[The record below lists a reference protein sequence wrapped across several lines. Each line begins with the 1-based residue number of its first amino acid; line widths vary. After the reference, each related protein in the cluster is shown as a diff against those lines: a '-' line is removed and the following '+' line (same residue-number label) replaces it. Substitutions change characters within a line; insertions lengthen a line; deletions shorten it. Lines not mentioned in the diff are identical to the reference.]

1 MGEIKS
7 AWEIA
12 MERAEKLGKLS
23 PEELRRQR
31 EKEYAVIGQA
41 LAEKYLGGLDLRQ
54 LEVDLDKYEGEKR
67 DWVKKMA
74 MVKLA
79 QSIELGS
86 RQRLEKTI
94 EGISYLSG
102 DREVGEIGDEVKQL
116 LDEYE
121 QAGWKKREEIEKSG
135 REVLHQLRISG
146 SAVEA
151 INPMI
156 KDEWQQSLDRFAQ
169 PYRERLEELKQ
180 RLLLKGEV

>member
-23 PEELRRQR
+23 PEELKRQR

-67 DWVKKMA
+67 EWVKKMA

-79 QSIELGS
+79 QSI
-86 RQRLEKTI
+86 
-94 EGISYLSG
+94 
-102 DREVGEIGDEVKQL
+102 
-116 LDEYE
+116 
-121 QAGWKKREEIEKSG
+121 
-135 REVLHQLRISG
+135 
-146 SAVEA
+146 
-151 INPMI
+151 
-156 KDEWQQSLDRFAQ
+156 
-169 PYRERLEELKQ
+169 
-180 RLLLKGEV
+180 

>member
-1 MGEIKS
+1 M
-7 AWEIA
+7 
-12 MERAEKLGKLS
+12 
-23 PEELRRQR
+23 
-31 EKEYAVIGQA
+31 
-41 LAEKYLGGLDLRQ
+41 RQ

-67 DWVKKMA
+67 EWVKKMA

-86 RQRLEKTI
+86 RQRLGKAI
-94 EGISYLSG
+94 EGISCLSE
-102 DREVGEIGDEVKQL
+102 DEEVGEIGDEVKQL

-135 REVLHQLRISG
+135 REILHQLRISG

-151 INPMI
+151 INPRV

-169 PYRERLEELKQ
+169 PYRERLEELRQ